1 MTYNLYVQR
10 LIVINKGGFG
20 MATKS
25 ITKNVVV
32 RSKPLARNFIRA
44 VENAQGKTSK
54 DVVISKTV
62 HTLKGEKLKDIFGAD
77 SFENK

>member
-1 MTYNLYVQR
+1 
-10 LIVINKGGFG
+10 

-44 VENAQGKTSK
+44 VENAQGKSSK
-54 DVVISKTV
+54 NVVMTKTV
-62 HTLKGEKLKDIFGAD
+62 HEIKGSKLKDIFGGDTALD
-77 SFENK
+77 K

>member
-1 MTYNLYVQR
+1 
-10 LIVINKGGFG
+10 

-44 VENAQGKTSK
+44 VENAHGKSCK
-54 DVVISKTV
+54 EVVMTKTV
-62 HTLKGEKLKDIFGAD
+62 HELKGQTLKDIFGGD
-77 SFENK
+77 TLSK

>member
-1 MTYNLYVQR
+1 M
-10 LIVINKGGFG
+10 

-44 VENAQGKTSK
+44 VENARGKTSK

-62 HTLKGEKLKDIFGAD
+62 HSLKGE
-77 SFENK
+77 